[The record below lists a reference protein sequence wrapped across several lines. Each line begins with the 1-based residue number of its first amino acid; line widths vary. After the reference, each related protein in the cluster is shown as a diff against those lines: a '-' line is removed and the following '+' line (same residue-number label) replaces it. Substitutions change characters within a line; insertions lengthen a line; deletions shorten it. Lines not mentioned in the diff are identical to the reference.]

1 MVGDLRDL
9 TSAHDPR
16 RKWLRVAG
24 WVVCA
29 LFSNNMAAALP
40 SQELPTLAPMLQRVT
55 PAVVNVATKGRMP
68 MEQNPLFNDPFFRFF
83 FDIPEQPRERST
95 QSLGSGVI
103 VDAERGLVLTNAH
116 VIANADQVTVV
127 LGDGRSYEAEIIGKD
142 PETDIAVVK
151 IPSEGL
157 TDLPMAVSDELDV
170 GDFVVAIGNPFGL
183 SQTVTSGI
191 VSALGRSGLG
201 IEGYEDFIQTDAAIN
216 PGNSGGALVDLQG
229 RLVGI
234 NTAIFSSSGGNIGIG
249 FAIPIDMARH
259 VMRQLV
265 KHGEVRRGYLGIQL
279 QDLNAELAEAFDISR
294 RQGAVIVHVVPDT
307 PAQKAGLQAGDVVVS
322 VNGQPVRD
330 ASALRNAVGLMQV
343 GDRVSLGVVR
353 KGGWLGGT
361 EKLTVNAKL
370 AGEVA
375 TSARANELTNPR
387 LDGARFEE
395 IPRAAPAY
403 GKVQGVLVH
412 EVERGSRAWANGLRS
427 GDIIMSVNQRPV
439 SHLKEFLELVNKE
452 ESALL
457 LHVLRG
463 NSAAYMVAK

>member
-1 MVGDLRDL
+1 MVRDL
-9 TSAHDPR
+9 SDRASTHELGR
-16 RKWLRVAG
+16 E
-24 WVVCA
+24 WVWIAAWVICT

-40 SQELPTLAPMLQRVT
+40 SQELPTLAPMLERVT
-55 PAVVNVATKGRMP
+55 PAVVNIATKGRMP
-68 MEQNPLFNDPFFRFF
+68 VQQNPLFNDPFFRFF
-83 FDIPEQPRERST
+83 FGVPDQPHERRT

-116 VIANADQVTVV
+116 VIANADQVTVI

-157 TDLPMAVSDELDV
+157 TDLPMAASDELDV

-201 IEGYEDFIQTDAAIN
+201 IEGYENFIQTDAAIN

-249 FAIPIDMARH
+249 FAIPINMARH
-259 VMRQLV
+259 VMQQLV

-322 VNGQPVRD
+322 VNGRPVRD

-343 GDRVSLGVVR
+343 GDRVSLSVVR
-353 KGGWLGGT
+353 KGWLGAT

-370 AGEVA
+370 AGEIA
-375 TSARANELTNPR
+375 TSARSSELTNPR
-387 LDGARFEE
+387 LGGASFEE
-395 IPRAAPAY
+395 IPRDAPAY
-403 GKVQGVLVH
+403 GEVQGVLVR
-412 EVERGSRAWANGLRS
+412 EVERGSRAWLNGLRP

-439 SHLKEFLELVNKE
+439 SHPKNFLELVNKE